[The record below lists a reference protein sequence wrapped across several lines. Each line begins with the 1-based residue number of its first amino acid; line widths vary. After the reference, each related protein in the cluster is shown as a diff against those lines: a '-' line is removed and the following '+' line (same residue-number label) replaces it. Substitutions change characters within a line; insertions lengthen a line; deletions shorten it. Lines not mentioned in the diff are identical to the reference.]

1 MKQTTEAIV
10 LGLKKHSDKMSLLQV
25 YTKAEGRLALQ
36 VYGAHGKHKIKA
48 AYQPLSI
55 VELTYSDNPSKPF
68 ATVDTI
74 DPVFLPEQVYADIRR
89 QSIAL
94 FVTEM
99 LMLTLTHPQQDEPI
113 YEFLDDF
120 VHELNGNPTPENL
133 HINFMMQFA
142 ELLGIGSPAEE
153 LTENLSPLTIHHSPL
168 TINHSPLTIHHSPLP
183 LSRKTRQE
191 ILHQLCN
198 YYLEHVDSFRLPKS
212 LDILIEVFD

>member
-25 YTKAEGRLALQ
+25 YTKAEGRIALQ

-55 VELTYSDNPSKPF
+55 VELTYSVNPSKPF

-94 FVTEM
+94 FITEM

-142 ELLGIGSPAEE
+142 ELLGIGSPEISSQQSAIS
-153 LTENLSPLTIHHSPL
+153 NQQSAISDQQSAVS
-168 TINHSPLTIHHSPLP
+168 N
-183 LSRKTRQE
+183 RRTRQE
-191 ILHQLCN
+191 ILRQLCN

>member
-1 MKQTTEAIV
+1 MQTKSKMKQTTEAIV

-25 YTKAEGRLALQ
+25 YTKAEGRLSLQ

-55 VELTYSDNPSKPF
+55 VELTYSVNPSRPF

-120 VHELNGNPTPENL
+120 VHELNGSSAPENM
-133 HINFMMQFA
+133 HISFMMQLA
-142 ELLGIGSPAEE
+142 ELLGIGSPAISSQQSAISS
-153 LTENLSPLTIHHSPL
+153 LQSA
-168 TINHSPLTIHHSPLP
+168 INN
-183 LSRKTRQE
+183 RVTRQE
-191 ILHQLCN
+191 ILRQLCD
-198 YYLEHVDSFRLPKS
+198 YYLMHVDSFRLPKS

>member
-55 VELTYSDNPSKPF
+55 VELTYNVNLNRPV
-68 ATVDTI
+68 ATVDAI
-74 DPVFLPEQVYADIRR
+74 DPVFLPEQVYGDVRR
-89 QSIAL
+89 QSIAM

-120 VHELNGNPTPENL
+120 VHEHNGSSAPENM
-133 HINFMMQFA
+133 HIRFMMQLA
-142 ELLGIGSPAEE
+142 ELLGIGSPEIRSQKSE
-153 LTENLSPLTIHHSPL
+153 VRNQKSEVSN
-168 TINHSPLTIHHSPLP
+168 
-183 LSRKTRQE
+183 RKTRQE
-191 ILHQLCN
+191 ILRQLCE
-198 YYLEHVDSFRLPKS
+198 YYLDHVDSFRLPKS

>member
-10 LGLKKHSDKMSLLQV
+10 LGLKKHTDKMSLLQV
-25 YTKAEGRLALQ
+25 YTKSEGRLALQ
-36 VYGAHGKHKIKA
+36 LYGAHGKHKIKA

-55 VELTYSDNPSKPF
+55 VELTYSVNPSKPF

-74 DPVFLPEQVYADIRR
+74 DPIFLPEQVYADIRR

-94 FVTEM
+94 FATEM

-120 VHELNGNPTPENL
+120 VHELNGSSAPENM
-133 HINFMMQFA
+133 HISFMMQLA
-142 ELLGIGSPAEE
+142 ELLGIGSPAISSQQSAISS
-153 LTENLSPLTIHHSPL
+153 LQSA
-168 TINHSPLTIHHSPLP
+168 INN
-183 LSRKTRQE
+183 RVTRQE
-191 ILHQLCN
+191 ILRQLCD
-198 YYLEHVDSFRLPKS
+198 YYLMHVDSFRLPKS

>member
-55 VELTYSDNPSKPF
+55 VELTYSANPSKPF

-142 ELLGIGSPAEE
+142 ELLGIGSPEISSQQSAIS
-153 LTENLSPLTIHHSPL
+153 NQQSAISDQQSAVS
-168 TINHSPLTIHHSPLP
+168 N
-183 LSRKTRQE
+183 RRTRQE
-191 ILHQLCN
+191 ILRQLCN

>member
-1 MKQTTEAIV
+1 
-10 LGLKKHSDKMSLLQV
+10 MSLLQV

-36 VYGAHGKHKIKA
+36 VYGAQGKHKIKA

-55 VELTYSDNPSKPF
+55 VELTYSANPSKPF

-133 HINFMMQFA
+133 HINFMMQLA
-142 ELLGIGSPAEE
+142 ELLGIGSPEISSQQSAIS
-153 LTENLSPLTIHHSPL
+153 NQQSAISDQQSAVS
-168 TINHSPLTIHHSPLP
+168 N
-183 LSRKTRQE
+183 RRTRQE
-191 ILHQLCN
+191 ILRQLCN

>member
-1 MKQTTEAIV
+1 MKQTTQAIV
-10 LGLKKHSDKMSLLQV
+10 LGLKKHTDKMSLLQV
-25 YTKAEGRLALQ
+25 YTKVEGRLALQ

-55 VELTYSDNPSKPF
+55 VELTYTTHPNRSV
-68 ATVDTI
+68 ATVDAI
-74 DPVFLPEQVYADIRR
+74 DPIFLPEQVYTDIRR

-120 VHELNGNPTPENL
+120 VHELNGNPAPENL
-133 HINFMMQFA
+133 HILFMMQLA
-142 ELLGIGSPAEE
+142 ELLGIGSPEQF
-153 LTENLSPLTIHHSPL
+153 ENIQTP
-168 TINHSPLTIHHSPLP
+168 
-183 LSRKTRQE
+183 SRKTRQE
-191 ILHQLCN
+191 ILRQLCD
-198 YYLEHVDSFRLPKS
+198 YYLTHVDSFRLPKS

>member
-36 VYGAHGKHKIKA
+36 LYGAHGKHKIKA
-48 AYQPLSI
+48 AYQPLSV
-55 VELTYSDNPSKPF
+55 VELTYTVNPSKPF

-74 DPVFLPEQVYADIRR
+74 DPLFLPEQVYTDIRR

-99 LMLTLTHPQQDEPI
+99 LLLTLTHPQQDEPI

-120 VHELNGNPTPENL
+120 VHELNDNPAPENL
-133 HINFMMQFA
+133 HISFMMQFA
-142 ELLGIGSPAEE
+142 ELLGIGSPAEA
-153 LTENLSPLTIHHSPL
+153 LSINLSPFTIHHSPL
-168 TINHSPLTIHHSPLP
+168 S
-183 LSRKTRQE
+183 LSRKTRQD
-191 ILHQLCN
+191 ILRQLCN
-198 YYLEHVDSFRLPKS
+198 YYLDNVDSFRLPKS
-212 LDILIEVFD
+212 LDILIEVFN

>member
-36 VYGAHGKHKIKA
+36 VYGAQGKHKIKA

-55 VELTYSDNPSKPF
+55 VELTYSANPSKPF

-120 VHELNGNPTPENL
+120 VHELNGNPAPENL

-142 ELLGIGSPAEE
+142 ELLGIGSPEISNQQSAIS
-153 LTENLSPLTIHHSPL
+153 NQQSAISDQQSAVS
-168 TINHSPLTIHHSPLP
+168 N
-183 LSRKTRQE
+183 RRTRQE
-191 ILHQLCN
+191 ILRQLCN

>member
-1 MKQTTEAIV
+1 
-10 LGLKKHSDKMSLLQV
+10 MSLLQV

-120 VHELNGNPTPENL
+120 VHELNGNPAPENL

-142 ELLGIGSPAEE
+142 ELLGIGSPEISSQQSAIS
-153 LTENLSPLTIHHSPL
+153 NQQSAISDQQSAVS
-168 TINHSPLTIHHSPLP
+168 N
-183 LSRKTRQE
+183 RRTRQE
-191 ILHQLCN
+191 ILRQLCN

>member
-1 MKQTTEAIV
+1 
-10 LGLKKHSDKMSLLQV
+10 MSLLQV
-25 YTKAEGRLALQ
+25 YTKAAGRLALQ

-120 VHELNGNPTPENL
+120 VHELNGNPAPENL

-142 ELLGIGSPAEE
+142 ELLGIGSPEISSQQSAIS
-153 LTENLSPLTIHHSPL
+153 NQQSAISDQQSAVS
-168 TINHSPLTIHHSPLP
+168 N
-183 LSRKTRQE
+183 RRTRQE
-191 ILHQLCN
+191 ILRQLCN

>member
-1 MKQTTEAIV
+1 
-10 LGLKKHSDKMSLLQV
+10 MSLLQV

-55 VELTYSDNPSKPF
+55 VELTYSVNPSRPF

-133 HINFMMQFA
+133 HINFMMQLA
-142 ELLGIGSPAEE
+142 ELLGIGSSEISSQQSAIS
-153 LTENLSPLTIHHSPL
+153 NQQSAISGQQSAVS
-168 TINHSPLTIHHSPLP
+168 N
-183 LSRKTRQE
+183 RRTRQE
-191 ILHQLCN
+191 ILRQLCN

>member
-1 MKQTTEAIV
+1 MKQTTQAIV
-10 LGLKKHSDKMSLLQV
+10 LGLKKHTDKMSLLQV

-55 VELTYSDNPSKPF
+55 VELTYTVNPSRPF

-120 VHELNGNPTPENL
+120 VHELNGSSAPENL
-133 HINFMMQFA
+133 HILFMMQLA
-142 ELLGIGSPAEE
+142 ELLGIGSPEQF
-153 LTENLSPLTIHHSPL
+153 ENIQTP
-168 TINHSPLTIHHSPLP
+168 
-183 LSRKTRQE
+183 SRKTRQE
-191 ILHQLCN
+191 ILRQLCE
-198 YYLEHVDSFRLPKS
+198 YYLDHVDSFRLPKS

>member
-10 LGLKKHSDKMSLLQV
+10 LGLRKHSDKMSLLQV

-55 VELTYSDNPSKPF
+55 VELTYTTNPNRPV
-68 ATVDTI
+68 ATVDAI
-74 DPVFLPEQVYADIRR
+74 DPVFLPEQVYGDVRR

-120 VHELNGNPTPENL
+120 VHELNGSSAPENL
-133 HINFMMQFA
+133 HILFMMQLA
-142 ELLGIGSPAEE
+142 ELLGIGSPEQF
-153 LTENLSPLTIHHSPL
+153 ENIQTP
-168 TINHSPLTIHHSPLP
+168 
-183 LSRKTRQE
+183 SRKTRQE
-191 ILHQLCN
+191 ILRQLCD
-198 YYLEHVDSFRLPKS
+198 YYLDHVDSFRLPKS

>member
-1 MKQTTEAIV
+1 
-10 LGLKKHSDKMSLLQV
+10 MSLLQV
-25 YTKAEGRLALQ
+25 YTKAEGRLSLQ

-55 VELTYSDNPSKPF
+55 VELTYSVNPSRPF

-74 DPVFLPEQVYADIRR
+74 DPTFLPEQVYADIRR

-120 VHELNGNPTPENL
+120 VHELNDHPAPENL
-133 HINFMMQFA
+133 HISFMMQLA
-142 ELLGIGSPAEE
+142 ELLGIGSPEQF
-153 LTENLSPLTIHHSPL
+153 ENIQTP
-168 TINHSPLTIHHSPLP
+168 
-183 LSRKTRQE
+183 SRKTRQE
-191 ILHQLCN
+191 ILRQLCD
-198 YYLEHVDSFRLPKS
+198 YYLTHVDSFRLPKS

>member
-1 MKQTTEAIV
+1 
-10 LGLKKHSDKMSLLQV
+10 MSLLQV

-55 VELTYSDNPSKPF
+55 VELTYSVNPSKPF

-133 HINFMMQFA
+133 HINFMMQLA
-142 ELLGIGSPAEE
+142 ELLGIGSPEISSQQSAIS
-153 LTENLSPLTIHHSPL
+153 NQQSAISDQQSAVS
-168 TINHSPLTIHHSPLP
+168 N
-183 LSRKTRQE
+183 RRTRQE
-191 ILHQLCN
+191 ILRQLCN

>member
-36 VYGAHGKHKIKA
+36 VYGAQGKHKIKA

-55 VELTYSDNPSKPF
+55 VELTYSVNPSKPF

-120 VHELNGNPTPENL
+120 VHELNGNPAPENL

-142 ELLGIGSPAEE
+142 ELLGIGSPEISSQQSAIS
-153 LTENLSPLTIHHSPL
+153 NQQSAISDQQSAVS
-168 TINHSPLTIHHSPLP
+168 N
-183 LSRKTRQE
+183 RRTRQE
-191 ILHQLCN
+191 ILRQLCN